1 MSSCWI
7 RPTVVIT
14 LFLASIILLLAV
26 LVATSFMGVALADFT
41 IQDWRYVK
49 EIQFSGDLSEES
61 LAEVAPDFEVF
72 GKSASGLVDLR
83 IVENGESEVP
93 FQMLIESGTN
103 QRGRIQASIRD
114 LGFVPGEYTGF
125 VVDLEKAGAL
135 HNEIEVSTSS
145 QNFQRIVQIE
155 GSNDGEIWTVLQKG
169 ARVFDFTLKD
179 PDFTTK
185 DTRISYPESTV
196 RYLRVRILNEVGE
209 EPLDISGTS
218 VFLVEDKPGNEM
230 VYAVAIVKR
239 SEDSQRRANLLT
251 VDLGVNGA
259 PSSRLNVETAQV
271 NFYRRVSLEA
281 SADAQTW
288 RPIGAAGELFSY
300 ETAKFVGS
308 QLALTY
314 PETTLRY
321 LRMTVY
327 NEDNPPLEIDELKIH
342 GVSRKLLF
350 SARPGA
356 SYELYYGN
364 PEARTPSYDL
374 KRFLPLLETEGLPR
388 GLLGPQSNNPG
399 FTIPH
404 KPFTERLPW
413 LIPVVVALTAVV
425 VGFLLVGVLRQ
436 ARKLLPPPAE

>member
-1 MSSCWI
+1 MI
-7 RPTVVIT
+7 PQ
-14 LFLASIILLLAV
+14 FLASIILLLAV
-26 LVATSFMGVALADFT
+26 LVVTSSLGVALADFT
-41 IQDWRYVK
+41 MQDWRYVK
-49 EIQFSGDLSEES
+49 SIQFSGDLSEER
-61 LAEVAPDFEVF
+61 LAEVAPDVEVF
-72 GKSASGLVDLR
+72 GESAPGLVDLR

-103 QRGRIQASIRD
+103 QRGRIQATIRD
-114 LGFVPGEYTGF
+114 RGFVPGEYTGF
-125 VVDLEKAGAL
+125 VVDLEKAGSL

-145 QNFQRIVQIE
+145 ENFQRIGQVE

-169 ARVFDFTLKD
+169 ARIFDFTLKD
-179 PDFTTK
+179 PDFNTK

-196 RYLRVRILNEVGE
+196 RYLRVRIFNEAGE

-218 VFLVEDKPGNEM
+218 VFLVGDKQANET

-239 SEDSQRRANLLT
+239 SEDSERRANLLT

-288 RPIGAAGELFSY
+288 RPIGASGELFSY

-308 QLALTY
+308 QLTVTY

-327 NEDNPPLEIDELKIH
+327 NEDNPPLEIDGLKVH

-374 KRFLPLLETEGLPR
+374 KRFLPYLETEGLPR
-388 GLLGPQSNNPG
+388 GLLGPQSNNPE
-399 FTIPH
+399 FAIPQ

-413 LIPVVVALTAVV
+413 LIPIVVALTAVA

-436 ARKLLPPPAE
+436 ARKLLPPPVE

>member
-1 MSSCWI
+1 
-7 RPTVVIT
+7 
-14 LFLASIILLLAV
+14 
-26 LVATSFMGVALADFT
+26 
-41 IQDWRYVK
+41 
-49 EIQFSGDLSEES
+49 
-61 LAEVAPDFEVF
+61 
-72 GKSASGLVDLR
+72 
-83 IVENGESEVP
+83 
-93 FQMLIESGTN
+93 MLIEKGTR
-103 QRGRIQASIRD
+103 QRRSIQASIRD

-125 VVDLEKAGAL
+125 VVDLEKGGAL

-155 GSNDGEIWTVLQKG
+155 GSNDGEVWTALQKG
-169 ARVFDFTLKD
+169 ARIFDFTQKN

-185 DTRISYPESTV
+185 HTRISYPESTV
-196 RYLRVRILNEVGE
+196 RYLRVRILSEGGE

-218 VFLVEDKPGNEM
+218 VFSVEDKPDNET
-230 VYAVAIVKR
+230 VYTSAIVKR
-239 SEDSQRRANLLT
+239 SEDFERRVNFLT

-271 NFYRRVSLEA
+271 NFYRRISLEV
-281 SADAQTW
+281 SADAQIW
-288 RPIGAAGELFSY
+288 RSIGATGELFSY
-300 ETAKFVGS
+300 ETAKFVGN
-308 QLALTY
+308 QLTVTY

-327 NEDNPPLEIDELKIH
+327 NEDNPPLEIVGLKVH

-356 SYELYYGN
+356 SYALYYGN

-374 KRFLPLLETEGLPR
+374 KRFLPYLETEGLPR
-388 GLLGPQSNNPG
+388 GLLGPQSDNPG
-399 FTIPH
+399 FTIPQ

-413 LIPVVVALTAVV
+413 LIPVVVAVTAVG